1 MKQIIFVALIFIS
14 FKGSAQVKKTVASK
28 PVFPTTH
35 SWTNV
40 NDPVILR
47 KTCDSLYWVSV
58 NKSYQIGRL
67 VYRIKIVM
75 HNPKDVKFLGTW
87 MARILEK

>member
-1 MKQIIFVALIFIS
+1 MKQIIFFALFFIS
-14 FKGSAQVKKTVASK
+14 ITGFAQVKKVIVSK

-40 NDPVILR
+40 NDPVKLR
-47 KTCDSLYWVSV
+47 KTCDSLYWISV

>member
-14 FKGSAQVKKTVASK
+14 FNGSAQVKKPVASK

-58 NKSYQIGRL
+58 IKSYQIGRL
-67 VYRIKIVM
+67 VHRIKIVVN
-75 HNPKDVKFLGTW
+75 NPSQVKFLNTW
-87 MARILEK
+87 MDRILQQ